1 MHNNRLKIFLI
12 TIYCSGIMGCNAGS
26 SSSNSSYSIDGPY
39 TDNINNTST
48 CQFSNSVTTCNIA
61 LSYQA
66 SPAASLGTS
75 GISSPYSITAN
86 SCTASTTSAN
96 CVVTVTYTPQI
107 NASIQTLSL
116 TVGSLT
122 ATVPL
127 SNN

>member
-1 MHNNRLKIFLI
+1 MQIQKLTKILCTSYLVLI
-12 TIYCSGIMGCNAGS
+12 AGCNVGS
-26 SSSNSSYSIDGPY
+26 SSSSSYSIDGPY
-39 TDNINNTST
+39 TDNTSNQST
-48 CQFSNSVTTCNIA
+48 CQFSNSVTTCNIV

-75 GISSPYSITAN
+75 GVSSPYSITQN
-86 SCTASTTSAN
+86 TCTASTTSAN
-96 CVVTVTYTPQI
+96 CIITVTYTPQVT
-107 NASIQTLSL
+107 AYSQTLSL